1 VITTSTSTTTT
12 TIIIIVIIE
21 QYYRLRCGT
30 FDATTFKSCKL
41 MRGCYI
47 HDACI
52 IYHTYYYNVCAH
64 TRTAEQMWL
73 IGVCFFSPA
82 HTYTY
87 CMYLYVYIV
96 CTYMYV
102 YICPSHMYNVLF
114 TRIILCIHRCRIHTH
129 SLQRSRRVLYLNLRG
144 VKMANKKTGPH

>member
-1 VITTSTSTTTT
+1 
-12 TIIIIVIIE
+12 
-21 QYYRLRCGT
+21 
-30 FDATTFKSCKL
+30 

-52 IYHTYYYNVCAH
+52 IYRTYYYNVCAH

-73 IGVCFFSPA
+73 IGVCFFSPP

-102 YICPSHMYNVLF
+102 YIYVRHICIMYYLRVLYYVY
-114 TRIILCIHRCRIHTH
+114 IGVVVHTH